1 MALNHENRFQFLI
14 TKRDDVTLVGQVPRF
29 FFLTNGVGKHKENLS
44 SFEVAL
50 RDAGISAYN
59 LVTVSSIIPPGCK
72 QITKEQGVQMLKPGE
87 IVFLVLARNSTNEPH
102 RLLASSI
109 GLAMPRDETIH
120 GYLSEWHGF
129 GVTDEEAGEY
139 SEDLAAQMLA
149 STLGLDFDINTSW
162 DEREQVFKSSGKIIR
177 TANITQSAVAQKGQ
191 WTTVVAGAVF
201 VP

>member
-1 MALNHENRFQFLI
+1 LI
-14 TKRDDVTLVGQVPRF
+14 PRY
-29 FFLTNGVGKHKENLS
+29 FFLTKGVGKHKENLS
-44 SFEVAL
+44 SFELAL
-50 RDAGISAYN
+50 RDARISGYN

-72 QITKEQGVQMLKPGE
+72 QIPREQGIEMLKPGE

-109 GLAMPRDETIH
+109 GLAIPSNPSDY

-129 GVTDEEAGEY
+129 GVTEEEAGEY

-149 STLGLDFDINTSW
+149 STLGLDFDLNTSW
-162 DEREQVFKSSGKIIR
+162 DDREQVFKSSGKIIK

-191 WTTVVAGAVF
+191 WTTVVAGAIF
-201 VP
+201 IP

>member
-1 MALNHENRFQFLI
+1 MA
-14 TKRDDVTLVGQVPRF
+14 QVPRF
-29 FFLTNGVGKHKENLS
+29 FFLTKGVGNHKENLS

-72 QITKEQGVQMLKPGE
+72 QISKEQGVAMLKPGE

-109 GLAMPRDETIH
+109 GLAIPRDETIH
-120 GYLSEWHGF
+120 GYLSEWHCYGA
-129 GVTDEEAGEY
+129 TDDEAGDY

-149 STLGLDFDINTSW
+149 STLGLDFDVNTSW
-162 DEREQVFKSSGKIIR
+162 DEREQVFKSSGRIIK
-177 TANITQSAVAQKGQ
+177 TANITQCAVAQKGM

-201 VP
+201 IL

>member
-1 MALNHENRFQFLI
+1 MRIGSILNNEVRNGGTPLS
-14 TKRDDVTLVGQVPRF
+14 QVPRF
-29 FFLTNGVGKHKENLS
+29 FFLTKGSGKHKENLA

-50 RDAGISAYN
+50 KDAGISSYN

-72 QITKEQGVQMLKPGE
+72 QISRDQGTSMLKPGE

-109 GLAMPRDETIH
+109 GLAMPRDETVH
-120 GYLSEWHGF
+120 GYLSEWHAF
-129 GVTDEEAGEY
+129 GVTDDEAGEY

-191 WTTVVAGAVF
+191 WSTVVAAAVF

>member
-1 MALNHENRFQFLI
+1 MTF
-14 TKRDDVTLVGQVPRF
+14 VGRVPRF
-29 FFLTNGVGKHKENLS
+29 FFLTAGVGRHKENLA

-50 RDAGISAYN
+50 RDAGISSYN

-72 QITKEQGVQMLKPGE
+72 QITKEQGGEMLKPGE

-109 GLAMPRDETIH
+109 GLAIPKDETVH
-120 GYLSEWHGF
+120 GYLSEWHGY
-129 GVTDEEAGEY
+129 GVTEEEAGEY

-177 TANITQSAVAQKGQ
+177 TDNITQSAVAIKGQ

-201 VP
+201 IF

>member
-1 MALNHENRFQFLI
+1 M
-14 TKRDDVTLVGQVPRF
+14 GQVPRY
-29 FFLTNGVGKHKENLS
+29 FFLTKGVGRHRENLA

-59 LVTVSSIIPPGCK
+59 LVTVSSIVPPGCK
-72 QITKEQGVQMLKPGE
+72 QITREQGTAMLKPGE

-102 RLLASSI
+102 RLLAASI
-109 GLAMPRDETIH
+109 GLAMPKDETVH
-120 GYLSEWHGF
+120 GYISEWHAF
-129 GVTDEEAGEY
+129 GETEEEAGEY

-177 TANITQSAVAQKGQ
+177 TANVTQSAVAQKGQ
-191 WTTVVAGAVF
+191 WTTVVSGVVF
-201 VP
+201 IL

>member
-1 MALNHENRFQFLI
+1 LI
-14 TKRDDVTLVGQVPRF
+14 PTR
-29 FFLTNGVGKHKENLS
+29 FFLTKGVGRHKENLA

-50 RDAGISAYN
+50 KDAGASAFN

-72 QITKEQGVQMLKPGE
+72 QVTKEQGTGMLKPGE

-109 GLAMPRDETIH
+109 GLAIPKDETVH

-129 GVTDEEAGEY
+129 GVTEEEAGEY

-149 STLGLDFDINTSW
+149 STLGLDFDVNTSW
-162 DEREQVFKSSGKIIR
+162 DEREQVFKSSGKIIK

-191 WTTVVAGAVF
+191 WTTVVAAAVF
-201 VP
+201 LP

>member
-1 MALNHENRFQFLI
+1 MASS
-14 TKRDDVTLVGQVPRF
+14 GQVPRF
-29 FFLTNGVGKHKENLS
+29 FFLTKGVGRHKENLS

-50 RDAGISAYN
+50 KDAGISAYN

-72 QITKEQGVQMLKPGE
+72 QITREQGVEMLRPGQ

-109 GLAMPRDETIH
+109 GLAIPKDETVH
-120 GYLSEWHGF
+120 GYLSEWHCF
-129 GVTDEEAGEY
+129 GMTEEEAGEY

-149 STLGLDFDINTSW
+149 STLGLDFDLNTSW

-177 TANITQSAVAQKGQ
+177 TANITQSAVAIKGQ
-191 WTTVVAGAVF
+191 WTTVVSGAVF
-201 VP
+201 IL

>member
-1 MALNHENRFQFLI
+1 M
-14 TKRDDVTLVGQVPRF
+14 GQVPRY
-29 FFLTNGVGKHKENLS
+29 FFLTKGVGRHKENLA

-50 RDAGISAYN
+50 RDASISSYN
-59 LVTVSSIIPPGCK
+59 LVTVSSIVPPSCK
-72 QITKEQGVQMLKPGE
+72 QITKEQGVEMLKPGE

-109 GLAMPRDETIH
+109 GLAIPKDETVH
-120 GYLSEWHGF
+120 GYLSEWHAF
-129 GVTDEEAGEY
+129 GMTEEEAGEY

-149 STLGLDFDINTSW
+149 STLGLDFDLNTSW

-177 TANITQSAVAQKGQ
+177 TANITQSAVAMKGQ

-201 VP
+201 IP

>member
-1 MALNHENRFQFLI
+1 L
-14 TKRDDVTLVGQVPRF
+14 GQVPRF
-29 FFLTNGVGKHKENLS
+29 FFLTKGAGRHKENLA

-50 RDAGISAYN
+50 RDAGISSYN
-59 LVTVSSIIPPGCK
+59 LVTVSSIIPPGCR
-72 QITKEQGVQMLKPGE
+72 QIPREQGAAILKPGE

-102 RLLASSI
+102 RLLAASI
-109 GLAMPRDETIH
+109 GLALPKDETVH
-120 GYLSEWHGF
+120 GYLSEWHSF
-129 GVTDEEAGEY
+129 GETEDEAGEY

-149 STLGLDFDINTSW
+149 STLGLDFDLNTSW

-177 TANITQSAVAQKGQ
+177 TTNITQSAVAFKEQ

>member
-1 MALNHENRFQFLI
+1 MS
-14 TKRDDVTLVGQVPRF
+14 QVPRC
-29 FFLTNGVGKHKENLS
+29 FFLTKGSGKHKENLA

-50 RDAGISAYN
+50 KDAAISSYN

-72 QITKEQGVQMLKPGE
+72 QITRDQGTAMLKPGE

-109 GLAMPRDETIH
+109 GLAMPRDETVH
-120 GYLSEWHGF
+120 GYLSEWHAF
-129 GVTDEEAGEY
+129 GVTEDEAGEY

-162 DEREQVFKSSGKIIR
+162 DEREQVFKSSGKIIK

-191 WTTVVAGAVF
+191 WTTVVAAAVF

>member
-1 MALNHENRFQFLI
+1 MA
-14 TKRDDVTLVGQVPRF
+14 QVPRF
-29 FFLTNGVGKHKENLS
+29 FFLTKGVGKHKENLA

-59 LVTVSSIIPPGCK
+59 LVTVSSIVPPGCK
-72 QITKEQGVQMLKPGE
+72 QIPKEQGIGMLKPGD

-102 RLLASSI
+102 RLLAASI
-109 GLAMPRDETIH
+109 GLAIPRDETVH
-120 GYLSEWHGF
+120 GYLSEWHCF
-129 GVTDEEAGEY
+129 GATDEEAGEY

-177 TANITQSAVAQKGQ
+177 TTNFTQSAVAQKGQ

>member
-1 MALNHENRFQFLI
+1 MA
-14 TKRDDVTLVGQVPRF
+14 QVPGH
-29 FFLTNGVGKHKENLS
+29 FFLTKGSGKHKENLA

-50 RDAGISAYN
+50 KDAGISAYN

-72 QITKEQGVQMLKPGE
+72 QISKEEGTKMLKPGE

-109 GLAMPRDETIH
+109 GLAIPRDETVH

-129 GVTDEEAGEY
+129 GVTEEEAGEY

-162 DEREQVFKSSGKIIR
+162 DEREQVFKSSGKIIK

-201 VP
+201 LP

>member
-1 MALNHENRFQFLI
+1 LS
-14 TKRDDVTLVGQVPRF
+14 QVPRC
-29 FFLTNGVGKHKENLS
+29 FFLTKGSGKHKENLA

-50 RDAGISAYN
+50 KDAAISSYN

-72 QITKEQGVQMLKPGE
+72 QITRDQGTAMLKPGE

-109 GLAMPRDETIH
+109 GLAMPRDETVH
-120 GYLSEWHGF
+120 GYLSEWHAF
-129 GVTDEEAGEY
+129 GVTEDEAGEY

-162 DEREQVFKSSGKIIR
+162 DEREQVFKSSGKIIK

-191 WTTVVAGAVF
+191 WTTVVAAAVF

>member
-1 MALNHENRFQFLI
+1 MA
-14 TKRDDVTLVGQVPRF
+14 TTGQVPRF
-29 FFLTNGVGKHKENLS
+29 FFLTKGVGRHKEQLS

-50 RDAGISAYN
+50 KDAGISSFN
-59 LVTVSSIIPPGCK
+59 HVTVSSIVPPGCR
-72 QITKEQGVQMLKPGE
+72 QITREQGAEMLRPGE

-109 GLAMPRDETIH
+109 GLAIPKDEAVH
-120 GYLSEWHGF
+120 GYLSEWHGY

-162 DEREQVFKSSGKIIR
+162 DEREQVFKSSGKIIK
-177 TANITQSAVAQKGQ
+177 TANITQSAVAIKGQ
-191 WTTVVAGAVF
+191 WTTVIAGAVF
-201 VP
+201 IL